1 MRHFRLVIVGA
12 GTAGLAALN
21 EARRYTDRVL
31 LINDGPYGTTCA
43 RVGCMPSKALLAVAG
58 AAAAPSRLA
67 AAGLLND
74 PVPGVDLARVMAH
87 VRQLRDHFVAG
98 PVRARAPGEHSV
110 AGRGSEEHTSEL
122 QSRGPIV
129 CRLPLEK

>member
-31 LINDGPYGTTCA
+31 LISDGPSGTTCA

-67 AAGLLND
+67 AAGLLDD

-98 PVRARAPGEHSV
+98 AGPAGAPGAHSA
-110 AGRGSEEHTSEL
+110 AGRPRVSAADTPEGEAQTPTHH
-122 QSRGPIV
+122 
-129 CRLPLEK
+129 

>member
-1 MRHFRLVIVGA
+1 
-12 GTAGLAALN
+12 
-21 EARRYTDRVL
+21 
-31 LINDGPYGTTCA
+31 
-43 RVGCMPSKALLAVAG
+43 MPSTALLAVAG

-98 PVRARAPGEHSV
+98 PVRASAPGAHSR
-110 AGRGSEEHTSEL
+110 AGRPRFIDGYNPEVERETPSTDATPRATGSPPS
-122 QSRGPIV
+122 
-129 CRLPLEK
+129 LPPALPALGA

>member
-1 MRHFRLVIVGA
+1 
-12 GTAGLAALN
+12 
-21 EARRYTDRVL
+21 
-31 LINDGPYGTTCA
+31 
-43 RVGCMPSKALLAVAG
+43 MPSTALLAVAG

-98 PVRARAPGEHSV
+98 AVRARAPGGHSV
-110 AGRGSEEHTSEL
+110 GGRPRFMCANTPEVNREAPTTAATL
-122 QSRGPIV
+122 RGTTTRADLHP
-129 CRLPLEK
+129 R

>member
-74 PVPGVDLARVMAH
+74 PVPGVELARVMAQ
-87 VRQLRDHFVAG
+87 VRQLRNHFVAG
-98 PVRARAPGEHSV
+98 
-110 AGRGSEEHTSEL
+110 AGRGGPARAHT
-122 QSRGPIV
+122 R
-129 CRLPLEK
+129 

>member
-1 MRHFRLVIVGA
+1 
-12 GTAGLAALN
+12 
-21 EARRYTDRVL
+21 
-31 LINDGPYGTTCA
+31 
-43 RVGCMPSKALLAVAG
+43 MPSTALLAVAG

-98 PVRARAPGEHSV
+98 PVRASAPGEHSV
-110 AGRGSEEHTSEL
+110 AGRPRFIDANNL
-122 QSRGPIV
+122 QVNGEALTTDATLLATRTRPIFPRAWQALGDRVVPPDSFLGLEALGPRV
-129 CRLPLEK
+129 G